1 MGLLVDGEGLWT
13 TKRKMEGGRTGCKL
27 SPRAW
32 SVCVSGGGRLSVM
45 GCRACADLVLCL
57 TGQYVGPPTTW
68 PQKCC

>member
-32 SVCVSGGGRLSVM
+32 SVCVSGGGGGEVVCDGMQSMR
-45 GCRACADLVLCL
+45 
-57 TGQYVGPPTTW
+57 
-68 PQKCC
+68 